1 MRSAIVSLFAIL
13 IEISAAWAGVAQGP
27 QIFADTPARIDP
39 SHPLKIG
46 GEFYPAESVRSRE
59 EGKCV
64 VDMVVDKSGDIH
76 DPKIITSSGFDR
88 LDAACIAALTSGHLL
103 PAMKNGFPV
112 ESTATMPINW
122 SLPKST
128 TVDECMAIP
137 ASVTLESAQTSLG
150 AKSKGPPKG
159 VPARTVLRIFVSESG
174 TVDGAM
180 VDQSSGFAR
189 VDEASLK
196 SVSGQKLNPAKVGD
210 QPIASCVTLPIVW
223 KLN

>member
-1 MRSAIVSLFAIL
+1 MRSAIVTVFSTL
-13 IEISAAWAGVAQGP
+13 IWTSATSAELPQGP

-39 SHPLKIG
+39 ARPLKIG

-64 VDMVVDKSGDIH
+64 VEMVVDKSGDIR

-88 LDAACIAALTSGHLL
+88 LDAACITALTSGHLL

-112 ESTATMPINW
+112 ESTATMPIIW
-122 SLPKST
+122 SLPKAT
-128 TVDECMAIP
+128 TLDECMAIP
-137 ASVTLESAQTSLG
+137 ASVTLASAQTGLG
-150 AKSKGPPKG
+150 TKSKGPPKG
-159 VPARTVLRIFVSESG
+159 VAARTVLRIFVSESG
-174 TVDGAM
+174 TIDGAI

-189 VDEASLK
+189 IDEASLK
-196 SVSGQKLNPAKVGD
+196 SVSGQTMTPAKVGN
-210 QPIASCVTLPIVW
+210 QPVASCVTLPIVW